1 MVSPE
6 LASLQL
12 TRSERLVH
20 EKIDEWQTNCLGLSK
35 ECKNVTADAKSEIR
49 ILVIHGEDYYPV
61 MEVLQ
66 KYEARLDMSSL
77 IFNERQLYR
86 AFKLVIDDYD
96 PDALMAC
103 IKFDLLK
110 EHLVRNIS

>member
-1 MVSPE
+1 
-6 LASLQL
+6 
-12 TRSERLVH
+12 
-20 EKIDEWQTNCLGLSK
+20 
-35 ECKNVTADAKSEIR
+35 
-49 ILVIHGEDYYPV
+49 